1 MDRRSLFGRGM
12 LAAAGVFGTKIPARA
27 HTIDGP
33 PVPKAVYHLSDIDK
47 PMFVL
52 GNMHN
57 HLAGMGGPG
66 TVTLALVVHGPPLMA
81 FRRAAN
87 NDALKQAVGA
97 LAADGAALFA
107 CSNTMRGMDLTLEQ
121 LLPGFAAAERGGV
134 VKIAELQ
141 SQGWAY
147 LRP

>member
-1 MDRRSLFGRGM
+1 MNRRSMFGRGM
-12 LAAAGVFGTKIPARA
+12 MAAAGGFATTMPARA
-27 HTIDGP
+27 HTIYGP
-33 PVPKAVYHLSDIDK
+33 PLPKAVYHLSDIDK

-57 HLAGMGGPG
+57 HLAGMGGPS
-66 TVTLALVVHGPPLMA
+66 TVSLALVVHGPPLMA

-87 NDALKQAVGA
+87 NDALKQAVAA
-97 LAADGAALFA
+97 LVADGDGLFG
-107 CSNTMRGMDLTLEQ
+107 CSNTKRGMDLTLQQ

-141 SQGWAY
+141 GQGWAY

>member
-1 MDRRSLFGRGM
+1 M
-12 LAAAGVFGTKIPARA
+12 LAAAGVLTTTIPARA
-27 HTIDGP
+27 HTISGA

-52 GNMHN
+52 GNIHN
-57 HLAGMGGPG
+57 HLTGMGGPG
-66 TVTLALVVHGPPLMA
+66 TVELALVVHGPPLMA

-87 NDALKQAVGA
+87 NDALKQAVAA
-97 LAADGAALFA
+97 LVANCVALFA

-134 VKIAELQ
+134 VKIADLQ
-141 SQGWAY
+141 GQGWAY